1 MTHFSC
7 KLENEATTF
16 RRFFQTKGFV
26 LRNRWLI
33 CEDLTAC
40 LFNFVGSFQNREGR
54 KINSVGRKINSVGH
68 NPKNVPRN
76 HSNNVLF
83 YQNRRVVSLKRG
95 NIL

>member
-16 RRFFQTKGFV
+16 RRFFQTKDFV
-26 LRNRWLI
+26 LRNRRLI

-54 KINSVGRKINSVGH
+54 NIYSVGH
-68 NPKNVPRN
+68 NPKKVP
-76 HSNNVLF
+76 
-83 YQNRRVVSLKRG
+83 
-95 NIL
+95 

>member
-16 RRFFQTKGFV
+16 SRFFQTKGFV
-26 LRNRWLI
+26 LRNRRLI

-54 KINSVGRKINSVGH
+54 KINSVGH
-68 NPKNVPRN
+68 NPKKVP
-76 HSNNVLF
+76 
-83 YQNRRVVSLKRG
+83 
-95 NIL
+95 

>member
-1 MTHFSC
+1 MAHFSC

-54 KINSVGRKINSVGH
+54 KINSEGRKINSEGRKINSVGH
-68 NPKNVPRN
+68 NPKKVP
-76 HSNNVLF
+76 
-83 YQNRRVVSLKRG
+83 
-95 NIL
+95 